1 MGWLQQNS
9 PFLVAFVAS
18 VVALYYYWGFDGVVR
33 AGLVVVGL
41 GLVIFIHELGHFL
54 AAKWCNV
61 HVQTFSLGFGPA
73 LPGCSFKW
81 GETTYKVGI
90 LPLGGYVQM
99 VGEGADAD
107 EDESYPRSYKNKTV
121 LQRMLIISAGV
132 VMNVLLGFVCF
143 AVVYQF
149 HGVEMPVA
157 AVGATEAGSPAWQA
171 GIPSGAVFLKIGST
185 TDPNFEDLHA
195 SVALTWWDTPVVIEY
210 KCPPDDHVYTVSILP
225 RRGPNDTQ
233 PVIGVSP
240 PSKLVLPPKKY
251 LDDYDRPARRGSPAD
266 VARAM
271 DLRPGDVVTAS
282 SDPDQPHD
290 AITDLK
296 HDAEKKTFDA
306 AELCRRMSRMGDREM
321 VLRVRRAATP
331 EATVEL
337 RVPFKGFEP
346 DDIIA
351 GTTDP
356 DHADDPFNVTTLAPT
371 PGGVKGRDYDY
382 YDFQRRMKL
391 LAGRPAVVRV
401 LRETQGVNGEGVTSK
416 MAEVLVP
423 PAFHLTFGLKMKM
436 GDAAAV
442 RPPASDKV
450 KEGDVILAARV
461 TGGSKTAQAVSEIR
475 AAGLLASPAQ
485 GLTLPASAFIPDGG
499 EVSLLGLPFDQIR
512 KTAQALSEVRAA
524 GLLASPAQGLTLPA
538 SAFVPDGGE
547 VPPLNLPLDP
557 VRLPYEPRK
566 GGRAPRAH
574 RSERGPRRPDG
585 QPLGRTQRT
594 KARDADGELGRPLAL
609 RPGAGVQP
617 GVADGDP
624 GAGDR
629 LPRREHRRRG
639 PAGLARRQGRT
650 PAQRPDRGDL
660 LQTDREGRPRQV
672 GLLAQDGGQAR
683 QGRRH
688 RRGI

>member
-1 MGWLQQNS
+1 
-9 PFLVAFVAS
+9 
-18 VVALYYYWGFDGVVR
+18 
-33 AGLVVVGL
+33 
-41 GLVIFIHELGHFL
+41 
-54 AAKWCNV
+54 
-61 HVQTFSLGFGPA
+61 
-73 LPGCSFKW
+73 
-81 GETTYKVGI
+81 
-90 LPLGGYVQM
+90 
-99 VGEGADAD
+99 
-107 EDESYPRSYKNKTV
+107 
-121 LQRMLIISAGV
+121 
-132 VMNVLLGFVCF
+132 MNVLLGFVCF

-210 KCPPDDHVYTVSILP
+210 KVPPDDHVYTVSILP

-321 VLRVRRAATP
+321 VLRVRCAATP

-450 KEGDVILAARV
+450 KEGDRI
-461 TGGSKTAQAVSEIR
+461 VSAKVMQDDR
-475 AAGLLASPAQ
+475 
-485 GLTLPASAFIPDGG
+485 
-499 EVSLLGLPFDQIR
+499 LLGEI
-512 KTAQALSEVRAA
+512 AEGA
-524 GLLASPAQGLTLPA
+524 
-538 SAFVPDGGE
+538 
-547 VPPLNLPLDP
+547 LDP
-557 VRLPYEPRK
+557 VRLPFELDK
-566 GGRAPRAH
+566 AVNAASD
-574 RSERGPRRPDG
+574 RSKVRVDLTVNRWGEHNEQKPVTLTLNWDDRWRFDQELPFNPAS
-585 QPLGRTQRT
+585 PI
-594 KARDADGELGRPLAL
+594 AIPELGIAYRVESTIVEVRPESPA
-609 RPGAGVQP
+609 VK
-617 GVADGDP
+617 
-624 GAGDR
+624 
-629 LPRREHRRRG
+629 
-639 PAGLARRQGRT
+639 AGLQ
-650 PAQRPDRGDL
+650 PNDRIVEIS